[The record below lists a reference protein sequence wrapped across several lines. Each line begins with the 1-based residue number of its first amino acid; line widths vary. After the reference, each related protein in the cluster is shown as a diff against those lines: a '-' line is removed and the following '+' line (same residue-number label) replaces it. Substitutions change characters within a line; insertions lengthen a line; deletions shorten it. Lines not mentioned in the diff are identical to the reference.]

1 LKYRIDS
8 TISWISQLF
17 LGFHYKFFRS
27 YPSFQSHILVFKPG
41 PFKFGEL
48 SRSHT
53 MIATAAAARTQPAW
67 TGRARQPAVP
77 QQRCVSG
84 GREPLAAVPSES
96 MSGGPPVLRAEP
108 GITGGAEPLY
118 PGLSSH
124 G

>member
-1 LKYRIDS
+1 
-8 TISWISQLF
+8 
-17 LGFHYKFFRS
+17 
-27 YPSFQSHILVFKPG
+27 
-41 PFKFGEL
+41 
-48 SRSHT
+48 

-96 MSGGPPVLRAEP
+96 MPVSGGPPVLRAEP

>member
-1 LKYRIDS
+1 
-8 TISWISQLF
+8 
-17 LGFHYKFFRS
+17 
-27 YPSFQSHILVFKPG
+27 
-41 PFKFGEL
+41 
-48 SRSHT
+48 

-96 MSGGPPVLRAEP
+96 MSGGPPVLRADSEP

>member
-1 LKYRIDS
+1 
-8 TISWISQLF
+8 
-17 LGFHYKFFRS
+17 
-27 YPSFQSHILVFKPG
+27 
-41 PFKFGEL
+41 
-48 SRSHT
+48 

-108 GITGGAEPLY
+108 CITCGAEPLY
-118 PGLSSH
+118 RQAGQAGLS
-124 G
+124 GQLLAQCKVFPPPAL

>member
-1 LKYRIDS
+1 
-8 TISWISQLF
+8 
-17 LGFHYKFFRS
+17 
-27 YPSFQSHILVFKPG
+27 
-41 PFKFGEL
+41 
-48 SRSHT
+48 

-108 GITGGAEPLY
+108 CITGGAEPLY
-118 PGLSSH
+118 RQAGQAGLSGQLLAQCRVESISSP
-124 G
+124 GSVNASCVRSRPGQPGPA